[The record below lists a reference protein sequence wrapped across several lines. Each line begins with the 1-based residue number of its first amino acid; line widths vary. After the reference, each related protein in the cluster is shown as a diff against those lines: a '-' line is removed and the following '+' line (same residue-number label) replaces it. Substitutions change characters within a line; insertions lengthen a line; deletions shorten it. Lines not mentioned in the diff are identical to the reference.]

1 MLFFLPIQMNTNI
14 LSFITCSKYTSNTME
29 WIKMME
35 IISED
40 QFIQACCHYLLHEDS
55 SLLKNT
61 THFFVENTVVGN
73 KDVHKISSIFGS
85 SFPFIKQILFDNN
98 NDIIDQKNEFLY
110 LLKFFVKQDIL
121 MIYLSMMMNS
131 SKIFL
136 VC

>member
-1 MLFFLPIQMNTNI
+1 
-14 LSFITCSKYTSNTME
+14 
-29 WIKMME
+29 MME

-73 KDVHKISSIFGS
+73 KDFHKISSIFGS

-110 LLKFFVKQDIL
+110 LLKFFVKTGYFDDL
-121 MIYLSMMMNS
+121 
-131 SKIFL
+131 L
-136 VC
+136 VNDDEFIKNLFGLLTN